1 MSTTKG
7 SLHEA
12 LAAHHSEL
20 AHYLSRPEYAVH
32 NQTRI
37 KELRANIAALEAMLR
52 KTP

>member
-1 MSTTKG
+1 MSDTKS
-7 SLHEA
+7 SLHA
-12 LAAHHSEL
+12 TLAAHYEEL
-20 AHYLSRPEYAVH
+20 GYYLSNPTYAAH